1 MAPTAG
7 LRREGGCGNP
17 QALSRPSGRRSPAL
31 LETHIPID
39 PTDEALRVEPT
50 IGLIRSSKRM
60 LLRAPRCENFQTSN
74 TSRVPT
80 AERITFFGISV
91 LAIS

>member
-1 MAPTAG
+1 MFLGHMPDDF
-7 LRREGGCGNP
+7 
-17 QALSRPSGRRSPAL
+17 QAA
-31 LETHIPID
+31 
-39 PTDEALRVEPT
+39 
-50 IGLIRSSKRM
+50 K
-60 LLRAPRCENFQTSN
+60 